1 MLGDSL
7 ITHTKKNSN
16 WADSIKDC
24 LESYGFQDV
33 WTSGRVDNEKAFL
46 SSFKQRMID
55 RFKQEWNTKI
65 SESDRFSNYDS
76 FKSVHQ
82 LETFLNTITSKMFR
96 GTLIR
101 LRLESIENCVNKSFK
116 CDSFVNK
123 NCFFCPNIL
132 EDEPHFLFCCPTY
145 ADIRRKYVWE
155 INVHGTSPSL
165 SSVFENPRTDLLRKR
180 AMLACYALKH
190 REELLAQ

>member
-1 MLGDSL
+1 MEKD
-7 ITHTKKNSN
+7 SN
-16 WADSIKDC
+16 WAGSIKDC

-65 SESDRFSNYDS
+65 SESGRFSNYDS

-123 NCFFCPNIL
+123 NCSYCPNKL
-132 EDEPHFLFCCPTY
+132 EDTISQLNL
-145 ADIRRKYVWE
+145 KK
-155 INVHGTSPSL
+155 N
-165 SSVFENPRTDLLRKR
+165 RTDLLRKL
-180 AMLACYALKH
+180 AMLAFYALKH

>member
-1 MLGDSL
+1 MLRDSL
-7 ITHTKKNSN
+7 ITNTKKNSN
-16 WADSIKDC
+16 WADSVKDC

-46 SSFKQRMID
+46 SSFKQHMIE
-55 RFKQEWNTKI
+55 RFKLEWNAKI

-101 LRLESIENCVNKSFK
+101 LRLGWIELGVHTRFK

-123 NCFFCPNIL
+123 NCSFCPNIL
-132 EDEPHFLFCCPTY
+132 DDEPHFLFCCPAY
-145 ADIRRKYVWE
+145 ADIQRKYLWE
-155 INVHGTSPSL
+155 INVHGTTPSL
-165 SSVFENPRTDLLRKR
+165 STVFEKNTHTKENPYWYVAETCFPFTL
-180 AMLACYALKH
+180 
-190 REELLAQ
+190 